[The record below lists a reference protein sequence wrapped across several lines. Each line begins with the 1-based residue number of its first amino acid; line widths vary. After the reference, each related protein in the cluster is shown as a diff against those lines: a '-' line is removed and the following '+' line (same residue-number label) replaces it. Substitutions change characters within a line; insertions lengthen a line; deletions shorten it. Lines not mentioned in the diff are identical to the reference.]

1 MSLDPKNLTLAQA
14 LEQISLTAA
23 NFGNAELFE
32 QVFDDWIR
40 FLGGRPGEI
49 VVVDGGSSPQLHDT
63 YWRMFKERKI
73 DKLQVIHSDHPEND
87 KNKCFFQEHAA
98 GAIANKPYL
107 LFFKSDT
114 LPYRQGHD
122 NWLPEA
128 VGYLERPDTFAV
140 GGSYNIPSK
149 HHDAWPGWYFSHKCS
164 LNFLLLKRDNFSRAL
179 EEFAGEFV
187 ASGFRTTNPLTGIA
201 DTRYVMET
209 SLETFMRNHKMFTL
223 ARIEDPTWTIFHTNM
238 TGPKLEKVREDYYAR
253 RDIAKFMNAGNINRI
268 YGGSYYGRP
277 ALRWSRFKWAINES
291 PLGPL
296 VRLVMRMLGQKPS
309 IPPARRA
316 T

>member
-1 MSLDPKNLTLAQA
+1 MSFDPKNLTLSQA
-14 LEQISLTAA
+14 LEQLSLTAA
-23 NFGNAELFE
+23 NFGNAEVFS
-32 QVFDDWIR
+32 QVFDDWLR
-40 FLGGRPGEI
+40 FLGGKPGEV
-49 VVVDGGSSPQLHDT
+49 VVVDGGSTPQMHDI

-122 NWLPEA
+122 NWLTESI
-128 VGYLERPDTFAV
+128 GYLERPDTFAV
-140 GGSYNIPSK
+140 GGSFNVPSK

-164 LNFLLLKRDNFSRAL
+164 LNFLLLKRDNYTRAI

-187 ASGFRTTNPLTGIA
+187 ASGFRTTNPLTGIS
-201 DTRYVMET
+201 DDRYVMET
-209 SLETFMRNHKMFTL
+209 SLETYMRNHHMFTL
-223 ARIEDPTWTIFHTNM
+223 AKIEDPTWTVFHTNVV
-238 TGPKLEKVREDYYAR
+238 GPKLVKVREDYLAR
-253 RDIAKFMNAGNINRI
+253 RNITKYMNGGNYNRI
-268 YGGSYYGRP
+268 YLGGFYGRP
-277 ALRWSRFKWAINES
+277 ALRWSRFKWAVNES

-296 VRLVMRMLGQKPS
+296 VRSIRRMLGMRYS
-309 IPPARRA
+309 IPPARRSS
-316 T
+316 

>member
-1 MSLDPKNLTLAQA
+1 MSFDPKNCNLKEALA
-14 LEQISLTAA
+14 EVSLTAA
-23 NFGNAELFE
+23 NFGNAEAFAAVFE
-32 QVFDDWIR
+32 DWLR
-40 FLGGRPGEI
+40 FLGGKPGEV
-49 VVVDGGSSPQLHDT
+49 VVVDGGSSSTMHDT
-63 YWRMFKERKI
+63 YWRLFKERKI

-114 LPYRQGHD
+114 LPWRQGHD
-122 NWLPEA
+122 NWLVEA
-128 VGYLERPDTFAV
+128 IGYLERPDTFAV
-140 GGSYNIPSK
+140 GGSYNTPSK

-164 LNFLLLKRDNFSRAL
+164 LNFLLLKRDNYTRAI

-209 SLETFMRNHKMFTL
+209 SLETFMRNHNLFTL
-223 ARIEDPTWTIFHTNM
+223 ARIEDPSWTVFHTNVV
-238 TGPKLEKVREDYYAR
+238 GPDLVKVREDYLER
-253 RDIAKFMNAGNINRI
+253 RNIAKFMNGGNFNRI
-268 YGGSYYGRP
+268 YRGGFYGRP
-277 ALRWSRFKWAINES
+277 PLRWSRFKWRVNDS

-296 VRLVMRMLGQKPS
+296 VKLIKRMIGRGQAKQAAGRPS
-309 IPPARRA
+309 
-316 T
+316 

>member
-1 MSLDPKNLTLAQA
+1 MSFDPKNCTQSEALA
-14 LEQISLTAA
+14 QISLTAA
-23 NFGNAELFE
+23 NFGNAEAFA
-32 QVFDDWIR
+32 QVFDDWLR
-40 FLGGRPGEI
+40 FLGGKPGEV
-49 VVVDGGSSPQLHDT
+49 VVVDGGSTPDMHDI
-63 YWRMFKERKI
+63 YWRMFKEHKI

-122 NWLPEA
+122 NWLVEA
-128 VGYLERPDTFAV
+128 IGYLERPDTFGV
-140 GGSYNIPSK
+140 GGSYNCPSK
-149 HHDAWPGWYFSHKCS
+149 HHEAWPGWYFSHKCS
-164 LNFLLLKRDNFSRAL
+164 LNFLLLKRDIYTRAI

-209 SLETFMRNHKMFTL
+209 SLETYMRNHNLFTL
-223 ARIEDPTWTIFHTNM
+223 ARIEDPTWTVFHTNVV
-238 TGPKLEKVREDYYAR
+238 GPSLVKVREDYLAR
-253 RDIAKFMNAGNINRI
+253 RGITRFMNGGNFNRI
-268 YGGSYYGRP
+268 YRGGYYGRP
-277 ALRWSRFKWAINES
+277 ALRWSRFKWRVNDS

-296 VRLVMRMLGQKPS
+296 VRAIKKLIGRGQPDRPVGRPS
-309 IPPARRA
+309 
-316 T
+316 